1 MRFTRFTPLLVV
13 LSCAVL
19 MVPLVAQAQTGRHL
33 ATDQRVLTGTEW
45 RLVSFGPAGS
55 ETDVVAGT
63 TVTLNFAEDGR
74 ASGSTGCNSYS
85 GTYQVRGDNLSFGRL
100 ASTRRA
106 CLDQNANQQE
116 QRFLSALESANRFR
130 LSANRLTILSDRGRS
145 VLNFV
150 NTSAPEPDPG
160 DGPADERSDPLATL
174 TSYYEAINSRNYRHA
189 YRFWETPSSSFE
201 QFARGFADTERVRLL
216 VEPPPRLEGAAGSAF
231 AEIPTIVVAT
241 TRAGIDRIF
250 AGCYVLRRSNVRDN
264 GWRIYRAN
272 ISSMPGSARVS
283 RLLAQGCRNTQ

>member
-1 MRFTRFTPLLVV
+1 MRFTRYTPLLVV

-19 MVPLVAQAQTGRHL
+19 MVQAQTGRNL

-45 RLVSFGPAGS
+45 RLVSLGPAGA
-55 ETDVVAGT
+55 ETDIVAGT
-63 TVTLNFAEDGR
+63 TVTLNFGEDGR

-85 GTYQVRGDNLSFGRL
+85 GAYQVRGDNLSFGRL
-100 ASTRRA
+100 VSTRRA

-130 LSANRLTILSDRGRS
+130 LSTDRLTILSDRGRS

-150 NTSAPEPDPG
+150 NSSAPEPN
-160 DGPADERSDPLATL
+160 DGPRDERSDPVATL
-174 TSYYEAINSRNYRHA
+174 ASYYDAINSRDYRRA
-189 YRFWETPSSSFE
+189 YRFWDSPASSFE
-201 QFARGFADTERVRLL
+201 QFARGFADTDRVRLL
-216 VEPPPRLEGAAGSAF
+216 IEPPPRLEGAAGSAF

-241 TRAGIDRIF
+241 THAGRERVF

-264 GWRIYRAN
+264 GWRIYRAG
-272 ISSMPGSARVS
+272 ISPVASSARVS
-283 RLLAQGCRNTQ
+283 RLLVQSCRNTQ